1 MTSSKQSRS
10 FSESRSVIVRVM
22 KFMTISKISWNSEA
36 LQSNL
41 LKLCQHQEATVR
53 MPLWTR
59 HSEVLTS
66 SSLFSSSFFYSL
78 ILTSPLF
85 LDNHRW
91 RLFNF
96 PANGL
101 QASLIRNLQKR
112 IAQLEDQ
119 VGDEEE
125 EEVETVESSEMTSPR
140 AGKTR
145 TEPGSAAS
153 KQKVLSQEEL
163 QSLHPD
169 VVDELGKLDIESVVK
184 AAQEYLLACPGYSLL
199 EKHLMND
206 NEMATRQFLDA
217 EFWACFAALSESA
230 EYGSKIDHKLRL
242 FVEYTDTAGPAS
254 SSIMDY
260 FVRIVNPDDMYE
272 IGDWAV
278 CIEAKDRKLQ
288 SNAYRCGKAF
298 HQLRCELDCV
308 RARVNTRHGIE
319 VPHRRFGMLVTKDVM
334 YVCYTTRTEGSV
346 HQASVD
352 KSQRLHY
359 WIRLLL
365 IAAGCYEARLFD
377 LNSEEGLQEK
387 VPYDQD
393 DSDKS
398 QNQSDGSTA
407 DDHEDDPS
415 QAKDTD
421 AGAADRTPDTKS
433 AQDSDSLTPLDDVL
447 PLTVASLALRDAA
460 LPEDDK
466 LIRTRVGRS
475 KRALHFLTYGTS
487 YSSNLPSTSV
497 VL

>member
-1 MTSSKQSRS
+1 
-10 FSESRSVIVRVM
+10 
-22 KFMTISKISWNSEA
+22 
-36 LQSNL
+36 
-41 LKLCQHQEATVR
+41 
-53 MPLWTR
+53 
-59 HSEVLTS
+59 
-66 SSLFSSSFFYSL
+66 
-78 ILTSPLF
+78 
-85 LDNHRW
+85 
-91 RLFNF
+91 
-96 PANGL
+96 
-101 QASLIRNLQKR
+101 
-112 IAQLEDQ
+112 
-119 VGDEEE
+119 
-125 EEVETVESSEMTSPR
+125 
-140 AGKTR
+140 
-145 TEPGSAAS
+145 
-153 KQKVLSQEEL
+153 
-163 QSLHPD
+163 
-169 VVDELGKLDIESVVK
+169 
-184 AAQEYLLACPGYSLL
+184 
-199 EKHLMND
+199 
-206 NEMATRQFLDA
+206 
-217 EFWACFAALSESA
+217 
-230 EYGSKIDHKLRL
+230 
-242 FVEYTDTAGPAS
+242 
-254 SSIMDY
+254 MDY

-334 YVCYTTRTEGSV
+334 YFCYTTRTEGSV

-352 KSQRLHY
+352 NSQRLHY

-365 IAAGCYEARLFD
+365 IAAGCYAPRLFD

-387 VPYDQD
+387 VPHDQDDSDKSQESDRSTTDDHEDDSSEAKDTDARAADKD

-398 QNQSDGSTA
+398 QNQSDGSTT
-407 DDHEDDPS
+407 DNHEDDPS

-466 LIRTRVGRS
+466 LFRTRVGRS